1 MVLPSSYNGMVLGCM
16 LLLDCSKCL
25 CVRIR
30 VPVKHIGQVALP
42 CVIQLALTEVYFVF
56 HCMQQLLAGISSS
69 ISIRGASLAATCH
82 RVLVE
87 C

>member
-42 CVIQLALTEVYFVF
+42 CVNQLALTDAYFMF
-56 HCMQQLLAGISSS
+56 HCMQQLLAAFQAG
-69 ISIRGASLAATCH
+69 
-82 RVLVE
+82 
-87 C
+87 